1 MEMRVVITGQSG
13 FIGTNLTQHLSL
25 RFGKDLEVLPFNSND
40 RDVELIPDFNP
51 DLIFHL
57 GAEIY
62 DYTKMKR
69 SNIDFTLD
77 LLEAAA
83 RCSPKAFIYCGSSS
97 EYGFKSVRMREDQCL
112 FPKNMYE
119 ATKGCGTLLCQAFA
133 NAYEVPAQIVRP
145 FSVYGRHEKQHRLMP
160 TLMRKFMFD
169 EEVSIHPGNHDWVYI
184 DDFIAGMMAIA
195 LVPNKVPFGNVF
207 NIGTG
212 VQRSNMDVYEAFCL
226 AFGKRVPVC
235 ELKYHKHEHDS
246 ENWCADVQKMLD
258 VYGFRATT
266 TLEQGI
272 KKMCNDGIG

>member
-258 VYGFRATT
+258 VYGFQATT